1 LRNQILIIQ
10 QEEEKPMGV
19 VWGLMAAFAFGTADY
34 AAARSSRKIGVY
46 STLMCMQI
54 VGFVLLSVMLLATG
68 EWRAVSSARGVAAA
82 SLWMFVDL
90 LGILALYRGLHVGQA
105 SVVAPIAS
113 SFSVVT
119 VILALLSGETVGG
132 IALAGIGLTAVGVVC
147 ATIAPSSPGSRT
159 DSPSR
164 LAAGALW
171 AILASLLL
179 GSAFFGLR
187 TPVEDIGGWATAWIG
202 RLQASI
208 LLPASLWLAK
218 RKPAWPK
225 ERRGWLLV
233 LAVGTL
239 DALALTSYNTGL
251 TLERT
256 AIVITAA
263 SLFAVVTLL
272 WGVGLGKER
281 LGWNQWVGVLL
292 TFAGIGMV
300 TL

>member
-1 LRNQILIIQ
+1 
-10 QEEEKPMGV
+10 MGV

-34 AAARSSRKIGVY
+34 AAARSSRRIGVY

-54 VGFVLLSVMLLATG
+54 VGLAVLSVMLLATG
-68 EWRAVSSARGVAAA
+68 EWRAVSSVRGIAAA

-105 SVVAPIAS
+105 AVVAPIAS

-119 VILALLSGETVGG
+119 VMLALLSGETAGG

-147 ATIAPSSPGSRT
+147 ATIVPSSAPPSAEGRPD

-179 GSAFFGLR
+179 GTAFFGLR
-187 TPVEDIGGWATAWIG
+187 TPVEDIGGWATVWIG

-208 LLPASLWLAK
+208 LLPAWLWLAK
-218 RKPAWPK
+218 RRPAWPK

-239 DALALTSYNTGL
+239 DALALASYNTGL

-272 WGVGLGKER
+272 WGVCLGGER
-281 LGWNQWVGVLL
+281 LRWNQWVGVLL

>member
-1 LRNQILIIQ
+1 
-10 QEEEKPMGV
+10 MGA

-46 STLMCMQI
+46 STLLCMQI
-54 VGFVLLSVMLLATG
+54 VGFVLLSVMLLVTG
-68 EWRAVSSARGVAAA
+68 EWRGIFSVRGITAA

-90 LGILALYRGLHVGQA
+90 LGIVALYRGLHVGKA

-113 SFSVVT
+113 SFTVVT
-119 VILALLSGETVGG
+119 VILALLSGETVDGT
-132 IALAGIGLTAVGVVC
+132 ALLGIGLTAVGVIC
-147 ATIAPSSPGSRT
+147 ATIARPAAGSRS
-159 DSPSR
+159 DASSR

-179 GSAFFGLR
+179 GAAFFGLR
-187 TPVEDIGGWATAWIG
+187 TPVEDIGGWATVWIG

-208 LLPASLWLAK
+208 LLPAWLWLGK
-218 RKPAWPK
+218 RRPEWPK

-233 LAVGTL
+233 LAVGVL
-239 DALALTSYNTGL
+239 DALALTSYNIGL
-251 TLERT
+251 THERT

-272 WGVGLGKER
+272 WGVCLGKER
-281 LGWNQWVGVLL
+281 LMRSQWFGVLL